1 MDEQR
6 DDHDRDCDCIL
17 DHADGD
23 AIESHGDVH
32 DRVCIL
38 AHAHDVFLW
47 LNPLLI
53 HGQYHDYPY
62 YDAFDDPLNVYDSY
76 RSHACYVYQC
86 KSWK

>member
-1 MDEQR
+1 
-6 DDHDRDCDCIL
+6 
-17 DHADGD
+17 
-23 AIESHGDVH
+23 
-32 DRVCIL
+32 
-38 AHAHDVFLW
+38 
-47 LNPLLI
+47 LI